1 MFSYIL
7 FDLDGTI
14 SDPKVG
20 ITGSVQY
27 ALKSFGIEE
36 PDADRLEPFIGP
48 PLRDSFMKYY
58 NFTQEQAEEAV
69 GKYRERFSEVG
80 KYENELYPGI
90 PELLRDLKAAGAH
103 LAVASSKP
111 TVYVEDILNYFGI
124 RQYFEIVVGSE
135 LDGRRERKEE
145 VVREVLWQFAQRGAA
160 NPSSV
165 VMVGDRKYDV
175 EGARAAGA
183 HSIGVAYGY
192 AAPGELQEAGAEI
205 LVQNVE
211 GLRSALLGGQ
221 PPVSVS
227 ARDQGSAAAGRQGT
241 GQEPGGQGVYSGGSA
256 ADSGSLYRRYRG
268 QNPARPETKASR
280 VGKAVGACALAMLAY
295 FLINLTVGTAVLLIG
310 MLTSG
315 FLPGG
320 MSQSAYNYWI
330 NLGNAAG
337 VIAAFVVCFL
347 IWRRDVRLR
356 PRVRT
361 DGLSLVPMAVLAAS
375 LAAGLNGL
383 LSLVELYRYSP
394 TFQEVSQMQFDT
406 PLWLGILSFGILAPL
421 GEEFVFRGV
430 VYGRLKKVSNVPL
443 AVVVSGLLFG
453 LFHGNLVQAVYA
465 TALGIVLAIVYEIYD
480 SILAPMAF
488 HAVANLFVYVMM
500 DLMPFGG
507 VFVTLPACVFF
518 LLISAVSLVLMVK
531 WQKGAA

>member
-27 ALKSFGIEE
+27 ALRSFGIDE
-36 PDADRLEPFIGP
+36 PDADKLEPFIGP
-48 PLRDSFMKYY
+48 PLRESFMKYY
-58 NFTQEQAEEAV
+58 HFTEQQAEEAV
-69 GKYRERFSEVG
+69 GKYREWFSEKG
-80 KYENELYPGI
+80 KYENVLYPGI

-111 TVYVEDILNYFGI
+111 TVFVEDILNYFGI

-135 LDGRRERKEE
+135 LDGRRDRKEE
-145 VVREVLWQFAQRGAA
+145 VVREVLWQFAQKGAA
-160 NPSSV
+160 NPASV

-183 HSIGVAYGY
+183 HSIGVTYGY

-211 GLRSALLGGQ
+211 GLRSVLLGSQ
-221 PPVSVS
+221 PSAAMS
-227 ARDQGSAAAGRQGT
+227 ARGESGAAA
-241 GQEPGGQGVYSGGSA
+241 
-256 ADSGSLYRRYRG
+256 DKNLYDRYRG
-268 QNPARPETKASR
+268 AKAAKPETKAAK
-280 VGKAVGACALAMLAY
+280 VGKAVGACALAMLTY
-295 FLINLTVGTAVLLIG
+295 FAVNLMVGTAVILMG
-310 MLTSG
+310 MLLSG
-315 FLPGG
+315 FMPGG
-320 MSQSAYNYWI
+320 MSQSVYNYWL

-337 VIAAFVVCFL
+337 VIAAFIVCFA

-356 PRVRT
+356 PAVPT
-361 DGLSLVPMAVLAAS
+361 DGLSVVPMVVLAAA
-375 LAAGLNGL
+375 LAAGLNGF
-383 LSLVELYRYSP
+383 LSLIELYRYSP

-430 VYGRLKKVSNVPL
+430 VYGRLKKVSNVPV

-465 TALGIVLAIVYEIYD
+465 TLLGIVLAIVYEIYD
-480 SILAPMAF
+480 SILAPILF

-507 VFVTLPACVFF
+507 IFVTLPACIFF
-518 LLISAVSLVLMVK
+518 LLISAVSLILMVK
-531 WQKGAA
+531 WQRSEA